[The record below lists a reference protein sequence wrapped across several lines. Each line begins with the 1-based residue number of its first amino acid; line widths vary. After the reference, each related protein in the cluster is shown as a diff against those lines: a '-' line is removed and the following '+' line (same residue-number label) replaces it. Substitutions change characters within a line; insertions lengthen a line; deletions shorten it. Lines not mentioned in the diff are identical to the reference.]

1 LRQLIFL
8 GFLVIVLIAGGLL
21 MTSITQ
27 PGAASAAPAGIKVQ
41 TSNPEAN
48 VSTVTAQKG
57 AQFIVFVVVVL
68 GALGGGVTTFTLII
82 WLMNAWVRQANAQPN
97 VGFSWSLKPSVPN
110 SLGAVIAK
118 NPVATIII
126 TILTIG
132 ALVGGAILTSIILKS

>member
-1 LRQLIFL
+1 MRQLIFL

-21 MTSITQ
+21 MTSLTQ

-41 TSNPEAN
+41 TANPEAN
-48 VSTVTAQKG
+48 VATVTAQKG
-57 AQFIVFVVVVL
+57 AQFIIFVVVVL

-118 NPVATIII
+118 NPVAAIII
-126 TILTIG
+126 TLVTIG
-132 ALVGGAILTSIILKS
+132 ILVGGAVVTSIILKS